1 MRTLLT
7 LADRTAVLFLGVAAG
22 VAIGYAFADGAEET
36 VAPPPIAPVP
46 GTVSAVPGPIAGAM
60 PQAPT
65 PATAPPPPTGSASNA
80 PAPAV
85 GQGAVAAAVP
95 ASAPIAGCV
104 MPPRSRLLGTVADG
118 RRIRVGVFGDSY
130 GDGIWSAL
138 YHLLPAKDGYEVEK
152 FSRQSTGFTRYA
164 SLNLEQHAREQ
175 MAGNP
180 IDIAVVSF
188 GANDTQGVLSGN
200 HAARLLGPEW
210 QEIVGKRVDGFVNA
224 LRQEGAMVYWV
235 GLPKMRKPQYD
246 ADIAGMNAF
255 YARRMAA
262 LGVPWIETASLTV
275 DADGQFSPYLPD
287 GPDNERTLI
296 RAGDGIHMSMTG
308 YIRITRGL
316 TAGIRR
322 CVVTA
327 RKLAGVPDPAA
338 RAAVPIVRP
347 PASATR
353 ATTATP
359 RTRPPA

>member
-22 VAIGYAFADGAEET
+22 VAIGYAFADGADEAA
-36 VAPPPIAPVP
+36 APAIAPVP
-46 GTVSAVPGPIAGAM
+46 GAAPVSSAPIAGAM

-65 PATAPPPPTGSASNA
+65 PATAPPPPAGSASNT
-80 PAPAV
+80 PVPAV
-85 GQGAVAAAVP
+85 GQAAAIPIPV
-95 ASAPIAGCV
+95 SAPIAGCV

-200 HAARLLGPEW
+200 HAAKLLGPEW
-210 QEIVGKRVDGFVNA
+210 QDIVGKRVDGFVNA

-262 LGVPWIETASLTV
+262 LGVPWIETASMTV

-287 GPDNERTLI
+287 GPNNERTLI

-322 CVVTA
+322 CVATA

-338 RAAVPIVRP
+338 ARAAVPIVRP
-347 PASATR
+347 PAPATR
-353 ATTATP
+353 ATTAAP
-359 RTRPPA
+359 RTRPAA